1 MVEPSTWLTAAG
13 VFAALLVAF
22 YAVALYNGLV
32 RARNG
37 VEKAWSN
44 IDVLLRQRHDELPNL
59 VETVKGYAAH
69 EQATLEEVT
78 RLRGRYDQ
86 ASSIDEKAILENGL
100 NVILGGLIARVEG
113 YPGLK
118 ANESFLK
125 LQARISALESQIAD
139 RREFFNES
147 VMLYNVRRER
157 FPELLLSGLLGFHP
171 REYLSAPEAARTPVP
186 VQFPKAP

>member
-1 MVEPSTWLTAAG
+1 MIAPGALYAGAAI
-13 VFAALLVAF
+13 FALVV
-22 YAVALYNGLV
+22 AVAYAIAVYNGLV

-59 VETVKGYAAH
+59 VETVKGHAAH
-69 EQATLEEVT
+69 EQTTLEEVT
-78 RLRGRYDQ
+78 RLRGKYDQ

-113 YPGLK
+113 YPALK

-125 LQARISALESQIAD
+125 LQARISGLETQIAD
-139 RREFFNES
+139 RREYFNES

-157 FPELLLSGLLGFHP
+157 FPELLLSGLFGFPP
-171 REYLSAPEAARTPVP
+171 REYLSAPEAARAAVP
-186 VQFPKAP
+186 VQFPKA

>member
-1 MVEPSTWLTAAG
+1 MVEPSTWLIAAG
-13 VFAALLVAF
+13 VFVVLVVLS

-32 RARNG
+32 RSRNG

-78 RLRGRYDQ
+78 RLRGKYDQ

-157 FPELLLSGLLGFHP
+157 FPELLLSGLLGFHQ
-171 REYLSAPEAARTPVP
+171 REYLAAPEAARAAVP
-186 VQFPKAP
+186 VQFPKAG